1 MTTAVASPVPVR
13 PAVRR
18 TGPSLAGAVGL
29 EVRKSLSTRSGLSV
43 AVAATLLAPA
53 AIAIGAGTASEH
65 LDNVLGPLVV
75 TGMLSALVLVSLGV
89 LSTAGE
95 WSHGSIQT
103 TFLLEPRRGR
113 VMAAKS
119 AAVALMGAVIAVVA
133 AGISALLLAVMEPS
147 ASWDGGGRAIL
158 MVAVAGAVF
167 ALIGAGVGAAV
178 GNTPGA
184 LTGIYLLDLGLL
196 PVLQIVKPE
205 IADKI
210 DPGNAILELAQGNH
224 QALSVT
230 ILAAWVGVALV
241 AGTVI
246 NGRRAVQ

>member
-1 MTTAVASPVPVR
+1 MTAAVATPVPVR

-18 TGPSLAGAVGL
+18 TGPSLPGAVRL
-29 EVRKSLSTRSGLSV
+29 EVRKSMSTRSGRALV
-43 AVAATLLAPA
+43 VAATLLGPA
-53 AIAIGAGTASEH
+53 AMTFAAGTASEP

-75 TGMLSALVLVSLGV
+75 TGMLSALVLVALGV

-95 WSHGSIQT
+95 WSHGSVQT

-119 AAVALMGAVIAVVA
+119 AAVALMGAVVAVVA
-133 AGISALLLAVMEPS
+133 AGISALVLLALEPE
-147 ASWDGGGRAIL
+147 ASWAGGGRAIL
-158 MVAVAGAVF
+158 MVAVAGAAF

-184 LTGIYLLDLGLL
+184 LTGIYLLDLGVL
-196 PVLQIVKPE
+196 PVLQIVKPH

-210 DPGNAILELAQGNH
+210 DPGNAVLSLAQGDH
-224 QALSVT
+224 TALSIT
-230 ILAAWVGVALV
+230 ILTVWVGVALI
-241 AGTVI
+241 AGTVLS
-246 NGRRAVQ
+246 RRRQVQ